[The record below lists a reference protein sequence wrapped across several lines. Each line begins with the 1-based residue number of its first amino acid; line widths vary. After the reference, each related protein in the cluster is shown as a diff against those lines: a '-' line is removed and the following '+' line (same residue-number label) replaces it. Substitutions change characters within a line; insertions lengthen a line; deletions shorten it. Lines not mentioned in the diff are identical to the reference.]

1 MQNNMNNIAENSFG
15 ATMRS
20 IIPADYYEEKLMN
33 FHAFEKWWE
42 LAHLGDIIKKQWMNH
57 AVKILDLCNLHM

>member
-1 MQNNMNNIAENSFG
+1 MKNIGKNSFG

-20 IIPADYYEEKLMN
+20 IFPTDEEKLMN

-42 LAHLGDIIKKQWMNH
+42 LAHLGDVIKKQ
-57 AVKILDLCNLHM
+57 

>member
-1 MQNNMNNIAENSFG
+1 MNNIAENSFG

-42 LAHLGDIIKKQWMNH
+42 LAHLGDVIKKTMNEPCCENFRF
-57 AVKILDLCNLHM
+57 V

>member
-1 MQNNMNNIAENSFG
+1 MLAPTTFFLYDMQNNMNNIGENSFG

-20 IIPADYYEEKLMN
+20 IFPTDEEKLMN

-42 LAHLGDIIKKQWMNH
+42 LAHLDDVIKKNE
-57 AVKILDLCNLHM
+57 

>member
-1 MQNNMNNIAENSFG
+1 MNNIAENSFG

-20 IIPADYYEEKLMN
+20 NIPADYYEEKLMN

-42 LAHLGDIIKKQWMNH
+42 LAHLGDVIKKE
-57 AVKILDLCNLHM
+57 